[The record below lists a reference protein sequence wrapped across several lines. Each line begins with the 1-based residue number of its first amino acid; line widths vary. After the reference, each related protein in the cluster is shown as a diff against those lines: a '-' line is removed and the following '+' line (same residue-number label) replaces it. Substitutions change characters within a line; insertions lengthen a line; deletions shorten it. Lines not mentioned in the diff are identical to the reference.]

1 MAAISRRKNKTVYA
15 GKTKPRKGIEY
26 MDDKKIKHEVAM
38 EDAKEML
45 DKGIGM
51 IEISNSTGL
60 DKRNINKARRKLE
73 DKD

>member
-1 MAAISRRKNKTVYA
+1 
-15 GKTKPRKGIEY
+15 
-26 MDDKKIKHEVAM
+26 MDDKKIKHEVTM

-51 IEISNSTGL
+51 IEMSNSTGL

>member
-1 MAAISRRKNKTVYA
+1 
-15 GKTKPRKGIEY
+15 
-26 MDDKKIKHEVAM
+26 MDKDKKKHEVAM

-51 IEISNSTGL
+51 GEITSTTGL
-60 DKRNINKARRKLE
+60 DERNVNKARRKLE

>member
-1 MAAISRRKNKTVYA
+1 
-15 GKTKPRKGIEY
+15 
-26 MDDKKIKHEVAM
+26 MDNDKKKKHEVAM

-60 DKRNINKARRKLE
+60 NEKDINKARRKL
-73 DKD
+73 KDEGLI

>member
-1 MAAISRRKNKTVYA
+1 MDKRK
-15 GKTKPRKGIEY
+15 P
-26 MDDKKIKHEVAM
+26 KKHKVAM

-51 IEISNSTGL
+51 AEISNSTGL
-60 DKRNINKARRKLE
+60 DDRNINKARRKLE